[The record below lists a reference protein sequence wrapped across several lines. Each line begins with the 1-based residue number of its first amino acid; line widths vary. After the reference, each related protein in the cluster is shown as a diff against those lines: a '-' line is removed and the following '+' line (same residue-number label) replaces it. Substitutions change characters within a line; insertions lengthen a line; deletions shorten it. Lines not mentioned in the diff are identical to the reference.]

1 MKKHT
6 LKFRASDKAEY
17 QTIVDGR
24 KSVETRAATPKY
36 RKVEVGDTLVIS
48 CGGEQ
53 VEKEVRHVSIY
64 NSIDSLLANEKLAYI
79 MPLAKDEAEAH
90 QAWHSYPGYD
100 EKIAKYGLVAW
111 TIA

>member
-1 MKKHT
+1 MKHR
-6 LKFRASDKAEY
+6 LVFRAGDKAEF

-24 KSVETRAATPKY
+24 KLVETRAATPKY

-64 NSIDSLLANEKLAYI
+64 DSIDSLLANENLHDV
-79 MPLAKDEAEAH
+79 MPLVADEAEARKV
-90 QAWHSYPGYD
+90 WRSYPGYD
-100 EKIAKYGLVAW
+100 EKIAKYGIVAW
-111 TIA
+111 QI